1 MSREYSPDN
10 WILLKIE
17 NDGKTFFKILGG
29 WRGGY
34 LHGDSWRM
42 SSIVESIEEDD
53 RNYIFHNYSGSKY
66 ICNKQREGLSMVTS
80 GVFSDFVNQVNEA
93 GGKIDMSNVEDFV
106 PMEKDDEEK

>member
-1 MSREYSPDN
+1 MGREYSPDN

-42 SSIVESIEEDD
+42 SSVVESVEEDD
-53 RNYIFHNYSGSKY
+53 RNYIFNNYSGSKY
-66 ICNKQREGLSMVTS
+66 VCNKQREGLSTVTS
-80 GVFSDFVNQVNEA
+80 GVYSDYLDQVKGSKASLE
-93 GGKIDMSNVEDFV
+93 ICNVEDFV
-106 PMEKDDEEK
+106 PMEEDNEEK